1 MEEDVTSFLALG
13 DDLKVHGLIG
23 YQQGSSN
30 ERIEA
35 YDGQDSAELNP
46 SKQEEEQERFVPCT
60 SSDEKDNGI
69 AAAIF
74 DTLYQT
80 EPQTNI
86 IPKTHKKEENLD
98 DFLKIVTRR
107 EDN

>member
-1 MEEDVTSFLALG
+1 MRGLKTDLMKSVMQFVYAGVTSVLEEDVTSFLALG

-60 SSDEKDNGI
+60 SSDEKDNGTSW
-69 AAAIF
+69 AEQSH
-74 DTLYQT
+74 TR
-80 EPQTNI
+80 
-86 IPKTHKKEENLD
+86 
-98 DFLKIVTRR
+98 DFL
-107 EDN
+107 